1 MHYRAPSLSILL
13 VFLAYCVRNG
23 LQLCLI
29 FSIRLSLQTMIQN
42 RLYINLMKAGAY
54 YKKPG

>member
-1 MHYRAPSLSILL
+1 MSYRASSPSILL
-13 VFLAYCVRNG
+13 VLLAYCVQNG

-29 FSIRLSLQTMIQN
+29 FSLRLSLQTMIQN